1 MPHSSSP
8 TPSSSPQPLHDLLA
22 LTQQLTPSKSPR
34 AVRRIRQQI
43 QAQANEAQQ
52 EQANLKRRAVDAEHQ
67 VDTSRKPRKM
77 RKRNDRARDA
87 DNSELNPQDTET
99 RIRDAGRHFA
109 LTEAIFL
116 IDDDIMDTVADTSF
130 DFAKEF
136 DSSKNERQG
145 QLRDILAI
153 LPDDVRPKVN
163 KRWVQDSFLDGL
175 HNQRSSMGYR
185 VRTEALQYIVDDVK
199 LFATSASRFDAFS
212 ELIGYKPATK
222 TSQAFYERFE
232 VPLLYDKWD
241 GTINVNGLFRGNAA
255 LEVYVSCIR
264 GRQGANGLFDGKSK
278 LPQAKCLERIHKIT
292 RTTPGAIILQA
303 IWLHSADT
311 QLVKVGDETTID
323 YGYRY
328 RVYIRRIRQGLRDKK
343 AWAIGLLQY
352 WDRILFPTAD
362 KSREHDAAGNEEL
375 DDDDEELDDIF
386 DQAPSAAERTNIPQP
401 STGQLRGRM
410 AKPVTLP
417 YPTPP
422 CTSLLD
428 KPTATAIELPVKII
442 SSTIKSTAHQL
453 PYAGNSS
460 TCLGC
465 EVPTCRYT
473 RRCKR
478 AVIPAG
484 HSLEPRSNSERRR
497 R

>member
-1 MPHSSSP
+1 MVIEPDRPKAPACLQQLSLPEGVYAWFIIFRQTHGDDEAGLEPEVIYTWSLFFRNTRGGDNAGLNQRLSTPGPSSSAGSWLGHQWRSP
-8 TPSSSPQPLHDLLA
+8 TPPSSPRPLHDLLA

-34 AVRRIRQQI
+34 AVCRIRQQI

-87 DNSELNPQDTET
+87 DDSELNPQDTET

-116 IDDDIMDTVADTSF
+116 IDDDIMDTVADASF
-130 DFAKEF
+130 DFAEEF
-136 DSSKNERQG
+136 DSSKNERQC

-199 LFATSASRFDAFS
+199 LFATSASRFGAFS

-232 VPLLYDKWD
+232 VPLLYGKWD

-292 RTTPGAIILQA
+292 
-303 IWLHSADT
+303 LHS
-311 QLVKVGDETTID
+311 LK
-323 YGYRY
+323 
-328 RVYIRRIRQGLRDKK
+328 L
-343 AWAIGLLQY
+343 
-352 WDRILFPTAD
+352 
-362 KSREHDAAGNEEL
+362 
-375 DDDDEELDDIF
+375 
-386 DQAPSAAERTNIPQP
+386 
-401 STGQLRGRM
+401 
-410 AKPVTLP
+410 
-417 YPTPP
+417 
-422 CTSLLD
+422 
-428 KPTATAIELPVKII
+428 
-442 SSTIKSTAHQL
+442 
-453 PYAGNSS
+453 
-460 TCLGC
+460 
-465 EVPTCRYT
+465 
-473 RRCKR
+473 
-478 AVIPAG
+478 
-484 HSLEPRSNSERRR
+484 
-497 R
+497 